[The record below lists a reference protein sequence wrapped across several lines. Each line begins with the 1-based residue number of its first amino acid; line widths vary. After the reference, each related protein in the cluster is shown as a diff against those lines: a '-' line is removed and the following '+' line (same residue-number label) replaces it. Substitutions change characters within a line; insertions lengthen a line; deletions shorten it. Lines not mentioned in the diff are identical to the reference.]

1 VTGSFGLDWA
11 ILAVSLFNTLLLLWL
26 GLTVLLNAER
36 RTWGVWLTGG
46 SLLAGGAFFISHSA
60 ILGQGLNVI
69 TRGMDFWWHIGWG
82 PAIALPFAWYIVTLW
97 YTGFWDDA
105 HTPLRRRHYPGFIVT
120 LLVTFALLT
129 MMAFANPLPSFDQFP
144 QLNLSVAP
152 SVYGIPVLIL
162 MYPLYLLF
170 CLGLALDALLRPGPS
185 ARLMGDLA
193 RRRARPWLVGTSVV
207 LLLVS
212 LLVAS
217 VMLWIVLNG
226 IQLNALTPIAWMD
239 LIIAALI
246 AVSTLL
252 VGQAITAYEVFT
264 GNALPRHG
272 LAQHW
277 RNAILLAAGYSLII
291 GASLTLQLRPIY
303 ILLVSTILLGLLYA
317 LFSWRSYAERER
329 YIHHLRPFVASQRL
343 YDHLL
348 AQATELP
355 EADIATPF
363 RALCEEVLGTR
374 LAYLAALGS
383 LAPLVGPG
391 WIYPEDGNERT
402 LPNLSEI
409 AAMFDS
415 PRTMCC
421 PLEPTRYGGAV
432 WAVPLW
438 SERGLIG
445 LLLLGEKTD
454 GGLYTQEEIEIAR
467 VSGERLIDTRAS
479 TEMARRLMALQR
491 QQLAESQVLDRQARR
506 VLHDDILPLLHTA
519 LLTLNGSADA
529 EQASSQEAV
538 ALLTEAHH
546 HISDLLRELPTSTA
560 SEVARR
566 GLIGALRYTVESELG
581 NAFDEVNWEIEPEA
595 ERRAQTIPSLTV
607 EVLFYAAREAIR
619 NAARYG
625 RAMDAAA
632 QLQLQVSILWREGLK
647 IVIEDDGVGVDGTQ
661 ALSRGAAGASPVPP
675 NAVSG
680 GLSPARQRSSS
691 EDADAYHD
699 PPLASLG
706 GTGGTLGAGA
716 GQGLALHSTM
726 MAVVGGTLNLESV
739 PGAYTRV
746 SLTLPEGMWSG

>member
-1 VTGSFGLDWA
+1 MTGSFGLDWA
-11 ILAVSLFNTLLLLWL
+11 ILAVSLFNTLLMLWL

-97 YTGFWDDA
+97 YTGFWNDA
-105 HTPLRRRHYPGFIVT
+105 HTPLHRRHYPGFIVT
-120 LLVTFALLT
+120 LLVTFVLLS
-129 MMAFANPLPSFDQFP
+129 MVAFANPLPSFDQFP

-152 SVYGIPVLIL
+152 SVAGIPVLIL

-193 RRRARPWLVGTSVV
+193 RRRARPWLVSTSVV

-212 LLVAS
+212 LLVAA
-217 VMLWIVLNG
+217 VMLWIVLHG
-226 IQLNALTPIAWMD
+226 IQLNALIPIAWMD
-239 LIIAALI
+239 LIIAGLI
-246 AVSTLL
+246 AVATLL

-264 GNALPRHG
+264 GNTLPRHG

-277 RNAILLAAGYSLII
+277 RNAILLAAGYSVII
-291 GASLTLQLRPIY
+291 GASLTIQLRPIY
-303 ILLVSTILLGLLYA
+303 ILLVSTILIGLLYA

-348 AQATELP
+348 AQATESP
-355 EADIATPF
+355 EADSATPF
-363 RALCEEVLGTR
+363 RALCQEVLGTR

-391 WIYPEDGNERT
+391 WIYPESKMMTMPD
-402 LPNLSEI
+402 LSEI
-409 AAMFDS
+409 VTKFDS

-421 PLEPTRYGGAV
+421 PLDHLRYGGAV

-467 VSGERLIDTRAS
+467 VSGERLIDTQAS

-519 LLTLNGSADA
+519 LLKLNGSADA
-529 EQASSQEAV
+529 AQASSQEAV

-632 QLQLQVSILWREGLK
+632 QLQLQVSVLWREGLK

-661 ALSRGAAGASPVPP
+661 ALSRGA
-675 NAVSG
+675 
-680 GLSPARQRSSS
+680 
-691 EDADAYHD
+691 
-699 PPLASLG
+699 
-706 GTGGTLGAGA
+706 GA

-726 MAVVGGTLNLESV
+726 MAVVGGTLNLESM

-746 SLTLPEGMWSG
+746 SLTLPESMW